1 MKKRLLRLAILVCA
15 LGVLIGG
22 YFLIAALTKDDTETA
37 VTPPLLSVAADDLK
51 TLAWTYNNA
60 TVSLTRADDGTW
72 SCDGAAA
79 FPLDQDQVT
88 TMTGVLQNMTATL
101 TIDDPADL
109 SEYGFD
115 QPQCVIDLTK
125 KDGTALELK
134 IGDYNAV
141 ASAYYFETPDGVYAV
156 SSAVQTAFC
165 KTLCDLAVKET
176 VPDFQNVTAVAVSDG
191 QQTHT
196 LEYVDAG
203 DAAAYSGAFRWFEDG
218 DRAQALSPDR
228 MDTYLTSLTVTFSKC
243 VDWNAND
250 TTLSTYGLGA
260 NAASVTVTYG
270 NGQTFKL
277 WLGSENDAGRFARID
292 GSGMVYLVASADA
305 DALLAASYDDL
316 KPDRLLSLDWDE
328 VTAFDVTAGGQ
339 TVTLI
344 ADADSGWLCR
354 GVALETTLSDNLKN
368 ALTGLTLSTDAAG
381 TPAAGAQTV
390 VIAVYQDR
398 TGWEQLDLTLT
409 ETDAGWLASF
419 NGQNSSVSAD
429 AVTALTSAVQ
439 AVTDSFSSTSVPT
452 TGN

>member
-1 MKKRLLRLAILVCA
+1 
-15 LGVLIGG
+15 
-22 YFLIAALTKDDTETA
+22 
-37 VTPPLLSVAADDLK
+37 
-51 TLAWTYNNA
+51 
-60 TVSLTRADDGTW
+60 
-72 SCDGAAA
+72 
-79 FPLDQDQVT
+79 
-88 TMTGVLQNMTATL
+88 MTATL

-218 DRAQALSPDR
+218 DRAQALSPNR

-243 VDWNAND
+243 VDWNASD

-305 DALLAASYDDL
+305 DAPAR
-316 KPDRLLSLDWDE
+316 RLL
-328 VTAFDVTAGGQ
+328 
-339 TVTLI
+339 
-344 ADADSGWLCR
+344 
-354 GVALETTLSDNLKN
+354 
-368 ALTGLTLSTDAAG
+368 
-381 TPAAGAQTV
+381 
-390 VIAVYQDR
+390 
-398 TGWEQLDLTLT
+398 
-409 ETDAGWLASF
+409 
-419 NGQNSSVSAD
+419 
-429 AVTALTSAVQ
+429 
-439 AVTDSFSSTSVPT
+439 
-452 TGN
+452 